1 MSSKRS
7 AVVGL
12 VLLLAAAAIA
22 QPPCRD
28 YDNVVVCLPAGWYDR
43 PSWAPANIENE
54 AQLRSV
60 GEDFVAPILYG
71 GLGMC
76 GLARPL
82 R

>member
-1 MSSKRS
+1 MPSSKRS

-28 YDNVVVCLPAGWYDR
+28 YDNVVCLPAGWYDR

-76 GLARPL
+76 GLARP
-82 R
+82 

>member
-28 YDNVVVCLPAGWYDR
+28 YNNGVCLPAGWYDR